1 LQDAY
6 KYLDYDNANIGNIK
20 ETFFYN
26 QLNITNKVNISIY
39 GDFIIDN
46 NLIFEI
52 GGKGKDFKQIKDLEN
67 SFLAIDEVE
76 IGINN
81 KIPLWLFGFLY

>member
-1 LQDAY
+1 MQDAY